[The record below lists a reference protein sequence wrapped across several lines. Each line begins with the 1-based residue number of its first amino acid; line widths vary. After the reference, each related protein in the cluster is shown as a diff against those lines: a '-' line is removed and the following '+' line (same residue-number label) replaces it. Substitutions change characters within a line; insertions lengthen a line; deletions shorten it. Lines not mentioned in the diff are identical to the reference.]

1 MDVALTDMPDATDAS
16 LDTSVFRRL
25 VHADSDDADYAP
37 LTRGATLA
45 LTYFVDAEVDAVRW
59 QRDDEQSASDALR
72 AACVMLPNPNAL
84 TKRHFIRA
92 KHAQDALGF
101 TRAERNQTDLWIIAQ
116 TAEYGLHLMAHDRR
130 MVRIAAAIGVPV
142 VSLLPNIAELL
153 EADARRLAEIER
165 GLPRD

>member
-1 MDVALTDMPDATDAS
+1 MTDVPDVTDAS

-25 VHADSDDADYAP
+25 VYADSDDADYAP

-45 LTYFVDAEVDAVRW
+45 LSYFVDAEVDAVRW
-59 QRDDEQSASDALR
+59 QRGGEQSASDALR

-84 TKRHFIRA
+84 TKQHFIRA

-116 TAEYGLHLMAHDRR
+116 TAEYGLHLIAHDRR
-130 MVRIAAAIGVPV
+130 MARIAAAIGVPV
-142 VSLLPNIAELL
+142 VSLLPNIEQLL
-153 EADARRLAEIER
+153 EADARRLSAIER
-165 GLPRD
+165 NQPP